1 MLVHDLTFKPHNDCK
16 TSPYDYHDHCE
27 HKPRSHLLS
36 QLAWDLNKDRGLRI
50 CPLSGPFRLHRS
62 GKPQPTPAH
71 SVTGAEDGRGSKRTW
86 HMMAIPFQHE
96 Q

>member
-50 CPLSGPFRLHRS
+50 CPLSGRFACIAQANRNRHLHTVSQGQRM
-62 GKPQPTPAH
+62 
-71 SVTGAEDGRGSKRTW
+71 AEVAKERGT
-86 HMMAIPFQHE
+86 
-96 Q
+96 